1 MLTLL
6 YFFISLIASVGV
18 VKTVATLVK
27 AGRHDWL
34 TSVIAVVLSI
44 VVLTTVSNLVSGQL
58 SVVWQFYLAT
68 LMLSIVVVGF
78 VLESVLDTSLV
89 KGMSIAAAAIVVQW
103 VMKFIF
109 IQLGINTCLLY
120 TSPSPRDLST
130 SRMPSSA

>member
-6 YFFISLIASVGV
+6 YFFISLIASIGV
-18 VKTVATLVK
+18 VKTVATIVRT
-27 AGRHDWL
+27 GRHDWL

-58 SVVWQFYLAT
+58 SIVWQFYLAT

-89 KGMSIAAAAIVVQW
+89 KGMSIAAAAIAVQW
-103 VMKFIF
+103 AMKFIF
-109 IQLGINTCLLY
+109 IQFGINTELL
-120 TSPSPRDLST
+120 SFILQLLP
-130 SRMPSSA
+130 

>member
-6 YFFISLIASVGV
+6 YFFISLIASIGV
-18 VKTVATLVK
+18 VKTVATIVR

-44 VVLTTVSNLVSGQL
+44 VVLTTVSNLVAGQL
-58 SVVWQFYLAT
+58 SVVWQLYLVT
-68 LMLSIVVVGF
+68 LLLSIVVVGF
-78 VLESVLDTSLV
+78 VLESILDTSLV

-109 IQLGINTCLLY
+109 IQFGINTELL
-120 TSPSPRDLST
+120 SFILQLLP
-130 SRMPSSA
+130 